1 MTAIGTDEHEGQPVT
16 RQVVVRDVPGQCHAS
31 SVCLVPGGFL
41 VAWFQGDH
49 EGAANSEIWL
59 STGYD
64 NDWSAPV
71 VASAGLAPCWN
82 PVLHVQQT
90 GRILLYFKVGASIS
104 SWQTF
109 VAHSDDAGSTWSWPR
124 ELVAGDRGGRGPVR
138 TPPLRLRSGRLLAG
152 ASTEAWGDRPQ
163 WDAFVDVSDD
173 DGLTWRRSA
182 DVSFERDTN
191 FGPGVIQPTLWQS
204 EDGTVHLLARSS
216 AGHLVASS
224 SRDEGETWSP
234 GTLSSVPNNNSG
246 VSACAVNGRVFLAHN
261 PVSGDWA
268 PRAPLVV
275 SVSDD
280 DGLTWEHW
288 TTLETSLEKG
298 LGQNSGQHLAKNPA
312 EDVDPPSA
320 PDGEGRSSGFAP
332 ADTGVLT
339 SGDNEFSYPT
349 LLSTPRG
356 LAVTYTW
363 QRRGISL
370 ALLDPSQRR
379 P

>member
-246 VSACAVNGRVFLAHN
+246 VSACAVEGRVFLAHN

-268 PRAPLVV
+268 ARAPLVV

-280 DGLTWEHW
+280 DGRSWQHW
-288 TTLETSLEKG
+288 ATLETSLDEPT
-298 LGQNSGQHLAKNPA
+298 AR
-312 EDVDPPSA
+312 DR
-320 PDGEGRSSGFAP
+320 EGGSSGFAP